1 MAQTSTKT
9 TLTTCQ
15 LTCQIIWFL
24 FSALEFTL
32 RMPEDDKQQ
41 SKADLS
47 AYTIELRQL
56 RMEEKAMRKVFE
68 ECSGQLTQLQV
79 PLLIFQSFLN
89 HIQCLK
95 TTQKSHL
102 TDFIKLLAK
111 QAKRNRGKSS
121 VFCLKNGK
129 TFANQNKG
137 PFKGF

>member
-15 LTCQIIWFL
+15 VDLSNNLVFL
-24 FSALEFTL
+24 FSL
-32 RMPEDDKQQ
+32 RMPEDEKQQ

-95 TTQKSHL
+95 ITPKVAL
-102 TDFIKLLAK
+102 
-111 QAKRNRGKSS
+111 NRLYKITS
-121 VFCLKNGK
+121 
-129 TFANQNKG
+129 
-137 PFKGF
+137 

>member
-1 MAQTSTKT
+1 MLCNKTEHFEAMAQTSTKT
-9 TLTTCQ
+9 SLTTCQ

-95 TTQKSHL
+95 ITPKVAL
-102 TDFIKLLAK
+102 
-111 QAKRNRGKSS
+111 NRLYKITSETS
-121 VFCLKNGK
+121 
-129 TFANQNKG
+129 
-137 PFKGF
+137 